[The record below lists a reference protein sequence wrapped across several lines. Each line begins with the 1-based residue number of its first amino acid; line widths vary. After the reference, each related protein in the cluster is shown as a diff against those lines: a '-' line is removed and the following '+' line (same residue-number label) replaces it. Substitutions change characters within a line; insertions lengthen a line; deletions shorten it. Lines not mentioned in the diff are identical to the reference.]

1 MNIAEAR
8 AEYEAAKQSASAAS
22 RAILEPATTA
32 YDKAARDAR
41 QTRTRLTAAEQAA
54 YVTATHEAGRAW
66 HDIADG
72 PTARLDQA
80 LAAAKKESA

>member
-1 MNIAEAR
+1 MNVAEAR
-8 AEYEAAKQSASAAS
+8 AGYEAAKQSASAAS
-22 RAILEPATTA
+22 RAILEPATAA

-41 QTRTRLTAAEQAA
+41 QTRTRLTAAEQSA
-54 YVTATHEAGRAW
+54 YVNAQHQAVTAW

-80 LAAAKKESA
+80 LAAAKKES